1 MSERWADVLG
11 YGGLYQVSDQGRV
24 RQGRG
29 VYSRVLSQTKTNV
42 GYLVVSLSDG
52 TGFKRKYVHRLVA
65 EAFMPDHAKG
75 AEVNH
80 INGDKTDN
88 RLVNLEWV
96 THRENMQH
104 ARNVLKR
111 WQGRRNLY
119 ARKLTD
125 DDVMAIRSSNET
137 QQALADRYGVS
148 QVAIHNVK
156 VGKTYKEVE

>member
-65 EAFMPDHAKG
+65 EAFMLNHAKG

-125 DDVMAIRSSNET
+125 DDVRAIRSSNMT
-137 QQALADRYGVS
+137 QQGLADQYGVS
-148 QVAIHNVK
+148 RVAIHNVK

>member
-1 MSERWADVLG
+1 MSERWTDVLG

-24 RQGRG
+24 RQGKGIHCRM
-29 VYSRVLSQTKTNV
+29 LKQTKTNV
-42 GYLVVSLSDG
+42 GYLTVSLAEDG
-52 TGFKRKYVHRLVA
+52 IFKRKYVHRLVA
-65 EAFMPDHAKG
+65 DAFMPDHAKG

-96 THRENMQH
+96 THKENQQH

-125 DDVMAIRSSNET
+125 DDVRAIRSSNET
-137 QQALADRYGVS
+137 QRALADRYGVS
-148 QVAIHNVK
+148 QVAIHDVK